1 MPRLSIVKRGSKV
14 CAESADKKSMFRAIN
29 SFVSQLHEARQN
41 MFKVPEAAMKI
52 DSSWYAGMAINPVE
66 YSQQLSRLQLS
77 LQGEAAAVG
86 AQMMRK

>member
-1 MPRLSIVKRGSKV
+1 
-14 CAESADKKSMFRAIN
+14 MFRAIN